1 MLIDVVGH
9 TRAAVEAAL
18 AHIGLYPNFI
28 LGISALAD
36 ESLVDIGFEGTR
48 EGVAEAGEVEDCYIS
63 DKPTGFKV
71 EIIIK
76 TDKKCNFVYGI
87 DQLLGYKLVHNIA
100 VGIDQDDKIVG
111 KYEGEVEDQHRNH

>member
-18 AHIGLYPNFI
+18 THIRLYSNVVV
-28 LGISALAD
+28 GISALAD
-36 ESLVDIGFEGTR
+36 ESLVDSSFEGTR

-63 DKPTGFKV
+63 DKPTGLKV
-71 EIIIK
+71 KVIIK

-100 VGIDQDDKIVG
+100 VGVDEDD
-111 KYEGEVEDQHRNH
+111 